1 MTGFGALVCAL
12 FNHLTW
18 LVTQQTFIQV
28 LSCSANQKIPRSLW
42 NLVFFYRCLQAT
54 VIGHQA
60 QVTEFNRYSLRFSV
74 DEMCGRTDR
83 YGLLFRFMQ
92 TT

>member
-1 MTGFGALVCAL
+1 MELEG
-12 FNHLTW
+12 
-18 LVTQQTFIQV
+18 
-28 LSCSANQKIPRSLW
+28 SLP
-42 NLVFFYRCLQAT
+42 CLQAT

-60 QVTEFNRYSLRFSV
+60 QVTKFNRYSLRFYV